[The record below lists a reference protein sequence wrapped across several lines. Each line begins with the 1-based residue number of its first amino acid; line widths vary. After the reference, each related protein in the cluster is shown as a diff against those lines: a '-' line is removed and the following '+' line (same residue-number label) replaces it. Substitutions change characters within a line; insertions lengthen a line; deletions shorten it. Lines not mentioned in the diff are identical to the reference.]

1 MWTRNSCSYFAAMRG
16 TRSRMKLSLK
26 TGEQRHRR
34 SQDLK
39 HHLAT
44 EPATLEGPHLHPSHL
59 CSTYGQYIS
68 LSRLKLVGEWHWNMY
83 NIIYEIDDQSK
94 FDAWNTARKASALG
108 QPRGMGWG
116 GECEGGLG
124 RGGHMFTRGWFMSMY
139 GKNHHNIVKITSFQL
154 NKLIF

>member
-83 NIIYEIDDQSK
+83 NIIYETSHQSR
-94 FDAWNTARKASALG
+94 FDARYWILGAGALG
-108 QPRGMGWG
+108 RPRGMVWG
-116 GECEGGLG
+116 RRREEGS
-124 RGGHMFTRGWFMSMY
+124 RWGHMYTCGRFILIY
-139 GKNHHNIVKITSFQL
+139 GKTNTIV
-154 NKLIF
+154 